1 MNNNL
6 KSIQLNM
13 SWFGDFTTRYGK
25 NKWKRLDNVYYL
37 MEKRLSVQR
46 QIDKLN
52 IQYDELSMEI
62 YKERNDIVKR
72 PIQTEETVNVI
83 KENENY
89 ENVNTHNNNVQE
101 PELPK
106 TNLMQNSL
114 LYTNTIGVSRH

>member
-1 MNNNL
+1 
-6 KSIQLNM
+6 M

-37 MEKRLSVQR
+37 MEKRLAVQR

-72 PIQTEETVNVI
+72 PIVTAENLNVI
-83 KENENY
+83 QENENY
-89 ENVNTHNNNVQE
+89 ENANTPNNNVEE

-114 LYTNTIGVSRH
+114 LYTNTIGNNASRH